1 MIPQENSTNWRAR
14 SPTLQLFT
22 GSQRRIQSM
31 QIAMC
36 VSLTS
41 PIFVGE
47 IPMFIVGLVQP
58 THLSS
63 TPNSIHPP
71 QGFSEILEISTTS
84 RSSWRS
90 PGSRTCRWRCRR
102 ARRTAPRCCC
112 EPPRAPSVPRRRWL
126 GATAAARKQPAQ
138 GTVGEKFS
146 FCPLFVGEKKMC
158 WSSFCWS
165 CYVRFGSHDLWWP
178 INDLWIILMMLKAV
192 ILSMGVCMWF

>member
-1 MIPQENSTNWRAR
+1 MHHESND
-14 SPTLQLFT
+14 SPGEFNKLTCPGFPNVAALHRKPKEDSIHADRHVCF
-22 GSQRRIQSM
+22 
-31 QIAMC
+31 
-36 VSLTS
+36 LTS

-112 EPPRAPSVPRRRWL
+112 EPPRAPSVPRRR
-126 GATAAARKQPAQ
+126 
-138 GTVGEKFS
+138 
-146 FCPLFVGEKKMC
+146 
-158 WSSFCWS
+158 
-165 CYVRFGSHDLWWP
+165 
-178 INDLWIILMMLKAV
+178 
-192 ILSMGVCMWF
+192 